1 MCFAFLSLFPFIQ
14 NGFGKKLC
22 WTMTTLQNTATTKKN
37 HVKRFSNFSDGSNVA
52 FVGPPPFLAQ
62 IADNNWTHR
71 WLQVFTKKW
80 CSLSQQLQTMI
91 ILIGRNWKLFK
102 FSLKG
107 VLRQNHCSKPH
118 ILGRNGSKWPIL
130 HPISTQIMRF
140 EAKYFFWR
148 WIPLDVNSFCKGN
161 QVRSSNWNGSRFLNR
176 KLLVLELF

>member
-1 MCFAFLSLFPFIQ
+1 MFRLLVPFPFYTKWVWQ
-14 NGFGKKLC
+14 KVVLNNDNASKHS
-22 WTMTTLQNTATTKKN
+22 NNKKN
-37 HVKRFSNFSDGSNVA
+37 HVKRLSNFSDGSNVA
-52 FVGPPPFLAQ
+52 FLGPPPFLAQ

-71 WLQVFTKKW
+71 RLQVFTKKW

-140 EAKYFFWR
+140 EAKYFF
-148 WIPLDVNSFCKGN
+148 GG
-161 QVRSSNWNGSRFLNR
+161 GSL
-176 KLLVLELF
+176 